1 MFGSNPKTSS
11 ATPVSKET
19 DQSAYGSAP
28 NRISS
33 GVSITGD
40 VKFSSELVIDGEV
53 EGNITSSGKLTI
65 GTHATVI
72 GDIRAG
78 FVTIQGAVE
87 GNVLAAERCAHEL
100 VVFAQTGWPA
110 APVLTWGGIGSIPD
124 LVSKFDHHRRLRK
137 NVECPRP
144 ATPVPPSLRNGLPAA
159 FRSTVEH

>member
-11 ATPVSKET
+11 TLPASKET
-19 DQSAYGSAP
+19 HQSSYDSAP

-53 EGNITSSGKLTI
+53 EGNITSNGKLTI

-87 GNVLAAERCAHEL
+87 GNVLAAERCALRAGASLQGDIESPRLAMDENASL
-100 VVFAQTGWPA
+100 VGSAIIKA
-110 APVLTWGGIGSIPD
+110 NSALT
-124 LVSKFDHHRRLRK
+124 
-137 NVECPRP
+137 
-144 ATPVPPSLRNGLPAA
+144 
-159 FRSTVEH
+159 

>member
-11 ATPVSKET
+11 ATPASKGT
-19 DQSAYGSAP
+19 QQSGYGSAP

-53 EGNITSSGKLTI
+53 AGNITSNGKLTV

-87 GNVLAAERCAHEL
+87 GNVLAAERCAL
-100 VVFAQTGWPA
+100 QAS
-110 APVLTWGGIGSIPD
+110 GSLHGDIESP
-124 LVSKFDHHRRLRK
+124 RLAMDE
-137 NVECPRP
+137 N
-144 ATPVPPSLRNGLPAA
+144 ATFVGSATITA
-159 FRSTVEH
+159 KSA

>member
-1 MFGSNPKTSS
+1 MEKVHTTIRSSFPTSKPGSVKAQEHDLLYALSLPHVKAGSRQSKYLYIYMFGSNPKTNS

-53 EGNITSSGKLTI
+53 EGKITSNGKLTI
-65 GTHATVI
+65 GTHATVA

-78 FVTIQGAVE
+78 LVTIQGLVE
-87 GNVLAAERCAHEL
+87 GNVLATERCAL
-100 VVFAQTGWPA
+100 QAGA
-110 APVLTWGGIGSIPD
+110 S
-124 LVSKFDHHRRLRK
+124 
-137 NVECPRP
+137 
-144 ATPVPPSLRNGLPAA
+144 
-159 FRSTVEH
+159 

>member
-1 MFGSNPKTSS
+1 LLYALLLPRVKAGSRAIKITKYMFESNPKTSS
-11 ATPVSKET
+11 APPASKET
-19 DQSAYGSAP
+19 HQSGYGPVP

-53 EGNITSSGKLTI
+53 EGNITSNGKLTI

-87 GNVLAAERCAHEL
+87 GNVLAAERCALQAGASLQGDIESPRLAMDENASL
-100 VVFAQTGWPA
+100 VGRA
-110 APVLTWGGIGSIPD
+110 AITAKS
-124 LVSKFDHHRRLRK
+124 
-137 NVECPRP
+137 
-144 ATPVPPSLRNGLPAA
+144 A
-159 FRSTVEH
+159 

>member
-40 VKFSSELVIDGEV
+40 VKFSSELVIDDGEV
-53 EGNITSSGKLTI
+53 EGNITSTGKLTI
-65 GTHATVI
+65 GTNATVA

-78 FVTIQGAVE
+78 LVTIQGLVE
-87 GNVLAAERCAHEL
+87 GNVLATERCALRAGASLQGDIESPRLAMDENASL
-100 VVFAQTGWPA
+100 VGSATIKA
-110 APVLTWGGIGSIPD
+110 TAP
-124 LVSKFDHHRRLRK
+124 
-137 NVECPRP
+137 N
-144 ATPVPPSLRNGLPAA
+144 
-159 FRSTVEH
+159 

>member
-19 DQSAYGSAP
+19 DQSAYNSAP

-87 GNVLAAERCAHEL
+87 GNDRAAER
-100 VVFAQTGWPA
+100 FAVRAGASLQGDIESPRLA
-110 APVLTWGGIGSIPD
+110 MDESSSIVGSYSI
-124 LVSKFDHHRRLRK
+124 K
-137 NVECPRP
+137 
-144 ATPVPPSLRNGLPAA
+144 ATAQN
-159 FRSTVEH
+159 